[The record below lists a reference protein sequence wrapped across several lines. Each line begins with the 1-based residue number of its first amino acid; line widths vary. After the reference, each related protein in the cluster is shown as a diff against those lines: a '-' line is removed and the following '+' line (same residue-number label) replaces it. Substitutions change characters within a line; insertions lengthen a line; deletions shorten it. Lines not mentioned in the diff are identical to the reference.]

1 MPAFLGDWAGE
12 VRATLNASYQPQVSA
27 MLLNRLSTPTFS
39 PPTNLATSGVTVA
52 SSAADDAQPA
62 VGSGMGVAG
71 PEQAGV
77 LLHLDSNRKTAS
89 SGTYTKGGLF
99 SDTPRTSPLTP
110 AEEFVAAAVVN
121 LRNYDQA
128 KVNAASDAASRS
140 GQGEGLADAAQR
152 GRFDSIKQ
160 AVSKLYASA

>member
-12 VRATLNASYQPQVSA
+12 VRATLNVSYQPQVPA
-27 MLLNRLSTPTFS
+27 MLLNRLSTLTFL
-39 PPTNLATSGVTVA
+39 PPAAPGATGA

-62 VGSGMGVAG
+62 VGSGMGATG
-71 PEQAGV
+71 PEQEGV

-89 SGTYTKGGLF
+89 SGTYTKDGLF
-99 SDTPRTSPLTP
+99 SDLPRTTPLTP

-128 KVNAASDAASRS
+128 KVNAASDAAFRS
-140 GQGEGLADAAQR
+140 GKGEGLADAAQR